1 MHRVLFEKT
10 GTAVWMSHLDLM
22 RLMQRAF
29 RRAGVLL
36 HHSQGYTPH
45 PYVSMLLPLSVGM
58 ESVCEIMEYELDT
71 DETIAPD
78 ALNQVL
84 PVGVRVREVYES
96 SRKARELA
104 LVRVQITLE
113 YDDGV
118 PAGAEREIAAL
129 LFQPQLMVEKRTK
142 RGMEETDI
150 RGLLESCEITFRP
163 DGLLLDC
170 IVSAQ
175 NPPLNPILL
184 VTAIERYLPALRPS
198 FAKCR
203 RIEMLDAAGEVFR

>member
-84 PVGVRVREVYES
+84 PAGVRVREVYES

-104 LVRVQITLE
+104 LVRVQLTLE

-150 RGLLESCEITFRP
+150 RGLLQSCEITFRP

-170 IVSAQ
+170 VVSAQ